1 MSTRTYNDSFHQVVN
16 LGLQRIDAILETLG
30 RPERGLRHLH
40 IAGTN
45 GKGSVA
51 AYLTAGLLCAGY
63 RVGTFTSP
71 SLVRT
76 GERIRIDGEP
86 LSDGTLDAYIARAD
100 AAALCVKER
109 IGEMATPF
117 EIWTAAAF
125 LAFAEAR
132 VDFVVLEVGLGGEFD
147 ATNVVESCEAAV
159 ITRLDLDHTGYLGS
173 TLADIAR
180 AKAGILKSGRPVF
193 TLAQEKEAMEVIR
206 ARARELACPLSAVTP
221 PAPTAHTGIYEIF
234 DFDGMTALQTALGG
248 VFQIENACLAIAVLK
263 ALGLSEE
270 QIRQGLLSARHPA
283 RLELLDEDPPLLFDG
298 AHNPNGV
305 AALVAALDRY
315 YPDTERHFVFACM
328 KDKDYLPSLEML
340 NRGKCKFYFTTVS
353 GNERA
358 ESPAALAAAAERIGI
373 EGRRYETLKEAV
385 AAARADGT
393 LTVICGSLYLY
404 HDLYDADYKLQF

>member
-51 AYLTAGLLCAGY
+51 AYLTAGLLAAGH

-86 LSDGTLDAYIARAD
+86 LTDSMLDAYIARAD
-100 AAALCVKER
+100 AAAQGVQKSL
-109 IGEMATPF
+109 GEMATPF

-125 LAFAEAR
+125 LAFAEAG

-147 ATNVVESCEAAV
+147 ATNVIDTCEAAV

-193 TLAQEKEAMEVIR
+193 TLTQKKEAMEVIAAHAA
-206 ARARELACPLSAVTP
+206 ARGCPMTVITP
-221 PAPTAHTGIYEIF
+221 PAPAAHTGIYEIF
-234 DFDGMTALQTALGG
+234 DFNGMTALQVSLGG

-283 RLELLDEDPPLLFDG
+283 RLELLDAEPPLLFDG
-298 AHNPNGV
+298 AHNPNGI
-305 AALVAALDRY
+305 AALCTALDRY
-315 YPDTERHFVFACM
+315 YPNTERHFVFACM
-328 KDKDYLPSLEML
+328 RDKDYLPSLAML

-358 ESPAALAAAAERIGI
+358 ESPAALVAAAERIGI
-373 EGRRYETLKEAV
+373 KGCAV
-385 AAARADGT
+385 DRLSDAVSAAHTRGAV
-393 LTVICGSLYLY
+393 TVICGSLYLY
-404 HDLYDADYKLQF
+404 HDLYDENYKRLF